1 MWEWN
6 NNLTRWKL
14 EENESEKR
22 KMEARQGWEV
32 KLLRFTIFS
41 LFFATLS
48 FSPALFRHT
57 APMRKALFSL
67 LHRCELLHAK
77 KKQQETL
84 QQCAA
89 CRDLW
94 LNGAHKNINKKF
106 FVDLLRCRVG
116 ECANFF
122 CVRLSFGFDEQRA
135 RSAKRVNHETA
146 RKVRKWHLCA
156 LRAQRRQQP
165 STNLERKKTQF
176 RRVYYFQTEISPLQQ
191 HAALINPLTLADDY
205 TRFQT
210 SALLLS
216 SLWLLSNDR
225 KNTKKKVEATLKRWS
240 MLRSIIFFYI
250 HKFW

>member
-1 MWEWN
+1 MN
-6 NNLTRWKL
+6 QKSARWKL
-14 EENESEKR
+14 GKGGMWSCWVEIYNFLTFFR
-22 KMEARQGWEV
+22 HT
-32 KLLRFTIFS
+32 FTQPS
-41 LFFATLS
+41 
-48 FSPALFRHT
+48 ALFRHT

-165 STNLERKKTQF
+165 STSLERKKNS
-176 RRVYYFQTEISPLQQ
+176 IS
-191 HAALINPLTLADDY
+191 
-205 TRFQT
+205 T
-210 SALLLS
+210 SLLLPNRDFAAS
-216 SLWLLSNDR
+216 TACCTD
-225 KNTKKKVEATLKRWS
+225 
-240 MLRSIIFFYI
+240 
-250 HKFW
+250 